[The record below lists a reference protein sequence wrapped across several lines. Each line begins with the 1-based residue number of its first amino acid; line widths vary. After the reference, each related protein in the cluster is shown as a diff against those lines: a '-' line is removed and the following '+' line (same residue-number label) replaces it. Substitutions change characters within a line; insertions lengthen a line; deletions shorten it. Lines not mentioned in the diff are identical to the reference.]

1 MLRKQI
7 NAALQAEGID
17 GFTQMD
23 ASGISIINFKF
34 NGKIVE
40 DFDNKIE
47 RAMSSIAIEG
57 VGFDSAHGI
66 KYNTQYL
73 TNNWRDNP
81 DGEGYLQGRLAKGSI
96 RKRLDGI
103 RSKVDAIYDKYRNE
117 SPERGQMDPSQ
128 LQDQSPQPEA

>member
-1 MLRKQI
+1 
-7 NAALQAEGID
+7 
-17 GFTQMD
+17 MD

-96 RKRLDGI
+96 RKGLMVSGQKSM
-103 RSKVDAIYDKYRNE
+103 RSMTNTE
-117 SPERGQMDPSQ
+117 MSPQKEVQMDPSQ
-128 LQDQSPQPEA
+128 LQDQSPQQEA